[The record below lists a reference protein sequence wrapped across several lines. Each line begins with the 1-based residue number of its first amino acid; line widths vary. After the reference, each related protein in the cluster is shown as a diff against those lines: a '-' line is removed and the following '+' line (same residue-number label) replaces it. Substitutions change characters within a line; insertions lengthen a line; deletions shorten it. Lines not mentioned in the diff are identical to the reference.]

1 MTPLLQIKGL
11 SVKFHQEGNIIQA
24 VNNISFNLEKGRSLG
39 IAGESGSGKSITAM
53 AIMRLIQ
60 CPPAE
65 MSGSILFQHNNT
77 SIDLLQ
83 LQEKQMRQIRG
94 KHIGMIFQ
102 EPMTSLNPVYKC
114 GKQVREIIELHLNIS
129 RKAAT
134 AKTIDLF
141 EKVKLPFPE
150 KIFQSYPHQLSG
162 GQKQRIVIAMAIA
175 CNPQIIIADEP
186 TTALDVTVQKEIILL
201 LKSLQKE
208 LGLGIIFISHD
219 LNVIAEVTDDV
230 MLMYKGQIVEKNTI
244 EDVFTNP
251 QHPYTKGLL
260 TCRPTLNTRPYRLQT
275 IKSMMSAIN
284 ETKCESDTIVDITAL
299 RKAKHQEIYS
309 EQPVM
314 QIKNLNYQINVN
326 ETNWLRKKKYLSILS
341 DINIAIYKGETLGL
355 VGESGCGK
363 TTLSRIIM
371 QLIKP
376 TSGTIIYQNTDITSL
391 SAKKIKKL
399 KKDLQIIFQ
408 DPYSS
413 LNPRITIGSAII
425 EALKVHHQAGGN
437 ATEKASELLQ
447 KVELEKNHLFRY
459 PHQFSGGQRQRICIA
474 RALSVQPQFLICDES
489 VAALDVSLQ
498 AQILNLLNDLKEA
511 FGLTYIFISHDLSVV
526 RYMSDRIAVMDK
538 GKIVEFGD
546 ADEVYFNPKHEYTKK
561 LIAAIPRPN
570 VRFAK

>member
-1 MTPLLQIKGL
+1 MITPLLQVKGL
-11 SVKFHQEGNIIQA
+11 SVQFYQEGNILNA
-24 VNNISFNLEKGRSLG
+24 VNDITFNLDKGQCLG

-53 AIMRLIQ
+53 AIMRLLQ
-60 CPPAE
+60 CPPAKIN
-65 MSGSILFQHNNT
+65 GQIFFQHQERCV
-77 SIDLLQ
+77 DLLQ
-83 LQEKQMRQIRG
+83 LPEKQMREYRG

-114 GKQVREIIELHLNIS
+114 GKQVSEVLELHENLS
-129 RKAAT
+129 RKAAN
-134 AKTIDLF
+134 KSVIELF
-141 EKVKLPFPE
+141 EKVKLPSPE
-150 KIFQSYPHQLSG
+150 KIFHSYPHQLSG

-201 LKSLQKE
+201 LKNLQHE
-208 LGLGIIFISHD
+208 LGLSIIFISHD
-219 LNVIAEVTDDV
+219 LSVIAEIADEV

-244 EDVFTNP
+244 HHIFTNP
-251 QHPYTKGLL
+251 KHAYTKGLL
-260 TCRPTLNTRPYRLQT
+260 ACRPSTHSRPHRLQT
-275 IKSMMSAIN
+275 IKSVMEN
-284 ETKCESDTIVDITAL
+284 NTLNKEFDVDANSLL
-299 RKAKHQEIYS
+299 RSEKQKLIYS
-309 EQPVM
+309 QPPVM
-314 QIKNLNYQINVN
+314 QIKNLSYIVNINEN
-326 ETNWLRKKKYLSILS
+326 NLLQRKKPLPILS
-341 DINIAIYKGETLGL
+341 NINLDIYKGETLGL

-376 TSGTIIYQNTDITSL
+376 TIGTVIYKNTDITNL
-391 SAKKIKKL
+391 SQKKTKQL
-399 KKDLQIIFQ
+399 RKDLQIIFQ

-425 EALKVHHQAGGN
+425 EALKVHHLSGSN
-437 ATEKASELLQ
+437 AKEKASAILK
-447 KVELEKNHLFRY
+447 KVELEQNHLFRY

-474 RALSVQPQFLICDES
+474 RALSIQPQFLICDES

-538 GKIVEFGD
+538 GCIVEIGE
-546 ADEVYFNPKHEYTKK
+546 ADTVYYNPQHEYTKK
-561 LIAAIPRPN
+561 LIAAIPKGYSATAN
-570 VRFAK
+570 Q